1 MLAEAHGQMR
11 IIDNSQ
17 MQVRPIFVVGSPRS
31 GTTMI
36 GNYIGSARSVLNAG
50 EYRALYLTIGTLP
63 LQMVG
68 QVTGLVPP
76 EWDPHRLEYIKEAQQ
91 HACEFIVRVAE
102 AQGYTA
108 FCDSSPK
115 NILIADRLAEIF
127 PDALFV
133 LTVRHYTGAIQSL
146 KRLNTIRVL
155 PGFEPSMDWVDPTAV
170 AAAMIW
176 SKHYRK
182 ALDLP
187 AERTVVF
194 GYDRF
199 CADPEPVLIRFKG
212 ALAGAG
218 FPVEELDDSV
228 FAVSHAHL
236 PETKRPTV
244 GQVSSTGPRLA
255 SISSFDASTWLPAME
270 SEVQPVVT
278 LTNELLGVWF
288 PDDYA
293 SPVGYPA
300 G

>member
-1 MLAEAHGQMR
+1 MLVEAPGPLG
-11 IIDNSQ
+11 IIDNSR
-17 MQVRPIFVVGSPRS
+17 MPVRPIFVVGSPRS

-63 LQMVG
+63 FQMVG
-68 QVTGLVPP
+68 QLSGLVPP
-76 EWDPHRLEYIKEAQQ
+76 DWEPHRLEYIKEAQQ
-91 HACEFIVRVAE
+91 HACEYIVRVAE
-102 AQGYTA
+102 AEGKTA
-108 FCDSSPK
+108 FCDSSPR

-146 KRLNTIRVL
+146 TRLNTIRVL
-155 PGFEPSMDWVDPTAV
+155 PGYEPSIDWVDPTAV

-176 SKHYRK
+176 SKHYRR

-218 FPVEELDDSV
+218 FPVEELDDAV
-228 FAVSHAHL
+228 FAVSHAHH
-236 PETKRPTV
+236 PDTKRPTV

-255 SISSFDASTWLPAME
+255 SISSYDASAWLPATE
-270 SEVQPVVT
+270 AEVEPVVT

-293 SPVGYPA
+293 APAGYPA